1 MIKLQKKK
9 ILLKDTFLMFQL
21 IDSKS
26 YNHIDESIAYF
37 ESNYKTIYDDEK
49 IEEGPLKIEKCELGK
64 NIDIKFKE
72 FMKVNLILEEQLK
85 NFIVFLQIMEI

>member
-1 MIKLQKKK
+1 
-9 ILLKDTFLMFQL
+9 MFQL

-37 ESNYKTIYDDEK
+37 ESTYTTIYDNGK
-49 IEEGPLKIEKCELGK
+49 IEEGPLKIEKCELEK

>member
-1 MIKLQKKK
+1 
-9 ILLKDTFLMFQL
+9 MFQL

-37 ESNYKTIYDDEK
+37 ESNYKTIYDDGK
-49 IEEGPLKIEKCELGK
+49 IEEGPLKIEKCELEK